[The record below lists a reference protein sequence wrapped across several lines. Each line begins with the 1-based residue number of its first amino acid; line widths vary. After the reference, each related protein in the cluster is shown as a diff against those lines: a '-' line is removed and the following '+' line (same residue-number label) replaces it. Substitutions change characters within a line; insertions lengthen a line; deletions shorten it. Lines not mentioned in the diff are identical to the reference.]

1 MVGSETGPLSQ
12 FGPESLHENARY
24 DQKHERKR
32 NLPANE
38 QIATPEPPRVY
49 DRNHVRRSVL
59 DLRLVLEF
67 P

>member
-38 QIATPEPPRVY
+38 QIATPEPPF
-49 DRNHVRRSVL
+49 VRCSSH
-59 DLRLVLEF
+59 
-67 P
+67 